1 LEEIRMQTSSIT
13 GSRVSR
19 LQINNVTKSFSGV
32 QVLKNVTCAADA
44 GEVVALLGA
53 NGAGKST
60 LMKILSGVYSCDAG
74 QIQIDGSTVEM
85 TSARAAI
92 AAGIRLMPQEL
103 SVHPDLSVAENI
115 ALGSMPKRKIAGMT
129 FVDHAAMQTQAMALL
144 ERLKL
149 AHISPNRRMG
159 SLSLP
164 EQRIVEIARALA
176 GQAMILIMDEPTAA
190 LGEADAET
198 LFGVIDALRSEG
210 VTVIYISH
218 YLDEVFRLSDRIIVL
233 RDGEVRGQFQ
243 TSSTN
248 HDEVL
253 RAMLGGDLG
262 DLFPGKSPSLLDET
276 VLSVQGLSLTGWLD
290 DVTFSVGRGEV
301 LGAFGLIGS
310 GIEKVGRA
318 IYGAEPAA
326 RVRSLTMGK
335 AELGLTNPQ
344 ASIRNGIAFV
354 AAERKRQGLI
364 GNLTVRTN
372 TTLPYLFRF
381 TRFGFVDERQERAV
395 SQQWIRTLR
404 VKTTGPEQE
413 IRLLSGGNQQ
423 KVCLAR
429 WLLGNPKLLILE
441 EPTRGVD
448 LGARREI
455 YAEIRRLAADGLGIL
470 LVSSDAEEVA
480 GLADRTIVL
489 EEGRAVVEL
498 GPNAS
503 AAELMQA
510 AESQSAASAANELE
524 KV

>member
-1 LEEIRMQTSSIT
+1 MQTVSST
-13 GSRVSR
+13 ENRVER
-19 LQINNVTKSFSGV
+19 LQITNVTKSFSGV
-32 QVLKNVTCAADA
+32 QVLKNVTCSADA

-74 QIQIDGSTVEM
+74 QIQIDGAAVDI

-92 AAGIRLMPQEL
+92 ASGIRLMPQEL

-115 ALGSMPKRKIAGMT
+115 ALGSMPQRKIAGIS
-129 FVDHAAMQTQAMALL
+129 FVDRAAMQRQATTLL
-144 ERLKL
+144 GRLKL
-149 AHISPNRRMG
+149 GHVSASRRMG

-176 GQAMILIMDEPTAA
+176 GQARILIMDKPTAA

-198 LFGVIDALRSEG
+198 LFGVIDALRADG
-210 VTVIYISH
+210 VTIIYISH
-218 YLDEVFRLSDRIIVL
+218 YLDEVFRLSDRIVVL
-233 RDGEVRGQFQ
+233 RDGEVSGQFQ
-243 TSSTN
+243 TSATS
-248 HDEVL
+248 HEEVL
-253 RAMLGGDLG
+253 RAMLGSDLG
-262 DLFPGKSPSLLDET
+262 DLFPAKSQFLPDET
-276 VLSVQGLSLTGWLD
+276 ILTVEGLSLPGWLS
-290 DVTFSVGRGEV
+290 DVSFSVRRGEV

-318 IYGAEPAA
+318 IYGAEPRAK
-326 RVRSLTMGK
+326 VRSIRMGT
-335 AELGLTNPQ
+335 AETALSNPR
-344 ASIRNGIAFV
+344 ASIRSGIGFV

-364 GNLTVRTN
+364 ANLTVRTN
-372 TTLPYLFRF
+372 TTLPYLTRF
-381 TRFGFVDERQERAV
+381 TRFGLVDDNRERV
-395 SQQWIRTLR
+395 MSQHWIRTLR

-423 KVCLAR
+423 KVCLVR
-429 WLLGNPKLLILE
+429 WLLGDPKLLILE

-455 YAEIRRLAADGLGIL
+455 YEEIRRLAANGLGIL

-480 GLADRTIVL
+480 GLADRAIVF
-489 EEGRAVVEL
+489 EEGRAVATL
-498 GPNAS
+498 GANAS

-510 AESQSAASAANELE
+510 AESHSVSAANELE
-524 KV
+524 KA

>member
-1 LEEIRMQTSSIT
+1 MQTVSST
-13 GSRVSR
+13 ENRVAR
-19 LQINNVTKSFSGV
+19 LQITNVAKSFSGV
-32 QVLKNVTCAADA
+32 QVLKNVTCSADA

-74 QIQIDGSTVEM
+74 QIQIDGAAVDI

-92 AAGIRLMPQEL
+92 ASGIRLMPQEL

-115 ALGSMPKRKIAGMT
+115 ALGSMPQRKIAGIS
-129 FVDHAAMQTQAMALL
+129 FVDRAAMQRQATTLL
-144 ERLKL
+144 GRLKL
-149 AHISPNRRMG
+149 GHVSASRRMG

-176 GQAMILIMDEPTAA
+176 GQARILIMDEPTAA
-190 LGEADAET
+190 LGEADAKT
-198 LFGVIDALRSEG
+198 LFGVIDALRADG
-210 VTVIYISH
+210 VTIIYISH
-218 YLDEVFRLSDRIIVL
+218 YLDEVFRLSDRIVVL
-233 RDGEVRGQFQ
+233 RDGAVSGQFQ
-243 TSSTN
+243 TSATS
-248 HDEVL
+248 HEEVL
-253 RAMLGGDLG
+253 RAMLGSDLG
-262 DLFPGKSPSLLDET
+262 DLFPAKSQFLPDET
-276 VLSVQGLSLTGWLD
+276 ILTVEGLSLPGWLS
-290 DVTFSVGRGEV
+290 DVSFSVRRGEV

-318 IYGAEPAA
+318 IYGAEPRAK
-326 RVRSLTMGK
+326 VRSIRMGT
-335 AELGLTNPQ
+335 AETALSNPR
-344 ASIRNGIAFV
+344 ASIRSGIGFV

-364 GNLTVRTN
+364 ANLTVRTN
-372 TTLPYLFRF
+372 TTLPYLTRF
-381 TRFGFVDERQERAV
+381 TRFGLVDGNRERV
-395 SQQWIRTLR
+395 MSQHWIRTLR

-429 WLLGNPKLLILE
+429 WLLGDPKLLILE

-455 YAEIRRLAADGLGIL
+455 YEEIRRLAANGLGIL

-480 GLADRTIVL
+480 GLADRAIVF
-489 EEGRAVVEL
+489 EEGRAVATL
-498 GPNAS
+498 GANAS

-510 AESQSAASAANELE
+510 AESHSVSAANELE
-524 KV
+524 KA

>member
-1 LEEIRMQTSSIT
+1 MQTQPVIGTRVPRLRIT
-13 GSRVSR
+13 D
-19 LQINNVTKSFSGV
+19 VTKAFSGV
-32 QVLKNVTCAADA
+32 QVLKNVSCSADA

-74 QIQIDGSTVEM
+74 LIEIDGIPVDI

-115 ALGSMPKRKIAGMT
+115 ALGSMPLRKVAGIG
-129 FVDHAAMQTQAMALL
+129 FVDRNAMRSQALALL
-144 ERLKL
+144 SRLGL
-149 AHISPNRRMG
+149 AHIVPDRRMG

-176 GQAMILIMDEPTAA
+176 GKARILIMDEPTASM
-190 LGEADAET
+190 GEADAET
-198 LFGVIDALRSEG
+198 LFGVIDALSADG

-218 YLDEVFRLSDRIIVL
+218 YLDEVFRLSDRIVVL
-233 RDGEVRGQFQ
+233 RDGEVRGQFRTAD
-243 TSSTN
+243 TS
-248 HDEVL
+248 HEEVL

-262 DLFPGKSPSLLDET
+262 DLFPPKSVALPEET
-276 VLSVQGLSLTGWLD
+276 VVTVDGLSLPGWLE
-290 DVTFSVGRGEV
+290 DVSFSVRRGEI

-318 IYGAEPAA
+318 VYGAEPSA
-326 RVRSLTMGK
+326 RARSLRMADKEIKLSGPK
-335 AELGLTNPQ
+335 Q
-344 ASIRNGIAFV
+344 SIENSIGFV

-372 TTLPYLFRF
+372 TTLPYLGSF
-381 TRFGFVDERQERAV
+381 TRFGVVDTARERAI
-395 SQQWIRTLR
+395 SQHWIKTLR

-423 KVCLAR
+423 KLCLAR
-429 WLLGNPKLLILE
+429 WLLGSPKLLILE

-455 YAEIRRLAADGLGIL
+455 YDEIHRLAVGGMGIL

-480 GLADRTIVL
+480 GLADRTLVF
-489 EEGRAVVEL
+489 EDGKVVAVL
-498 GPNAS
+498 GPQAS
-503 AAELMQA
+503 AADLMQA
-510 AESQSAASAANELE
+510 AETRSVSSASNELE
-524 KV
+524 KA

>member
-1 LEEIRMQTSSIT
+1 MQTSSGM

-19 LQINNVTKSFSGV
+19 LQITNVTKSFSGV
-32 QVLKNVTCAADA
+32 QVLKNVSCSADP

-74 QIQIDGSTVEM
+74 VIEIDGAVANVS
-85 TSARAAI
+85 SARAAI
-92 AAGIRLMPQEL
+92 ASGIRLIPQEL
-103 SVHPDLSVAENI
+103 SIHPELSVAENI
-115 ALGSMPKRKIAGMT
+115 ALGSMPKRKIAGISFIDRARMLE
-129 FVDHAAMQTQAMALL
+129 QARELL
-144 ERLKL
+144 RRLKL
-149 AHISPNRRMG
+149 ERISPQRRMG

-176 GQAMILIMDEPTAA
+176 GQARILIMDEPTAS

-198 LFGVIDALRSEG
+198 LFDVIGSLRAEG
-210 VTVIYISH
+210 VTIIYISH
-218 YLDEVFRLSDRIIVL
+218 YLDEVFRLSDRIVVL

-243 TSSTN
+243 TRSTS
-248 HDEVL
+248 HEDVL

-262 DLFPGKSPSLLDET
+262 NLFPAKSLSRSGET
-276 VLSVQGLSLTGWLD
+276 VLSVEGLSLPGWLD
-290 DVTFSVGRGEV
+290 NVSLAVGKGEIV
-301 LGAFGLIGS
+301 GAFGLIGS
-310 GIEKVGRA
+310 GIEKIGRA

-326 RVRSLTMGK
+326 KARSLRINDTATALSGPK
-335 AELGLTNPQ
+335 
-344 ASIRNGIAFV
+344 ASIRNGIGFV

-372 TTLPYLFRF
+372 TTLPYLNRF
-381 TRFGFVDERQERAV
+381 TRFGVVDEKQERLIAH
-395 SQQWIRTLR
+395 QWIKALR
-404 VKTTGPEQE
+404 VKTRGPDQE

-423 KVCLAR
+423 KICLAR

-455 YAEIRRLAADGLGIL
+455 YEEIRRLAADGLGIL

-480 GLADRTIVL
+480 GLADRTIVF
-489 EEGRAVVEL
+489 EEGRIAAIL
-498 GPNAS
+498 GSAAS
-503 AAELMQA
+503 AADLMQA
-510 AESQSAASAANELE
+510 AESRLLSDAENELE
-524 KV
+524 KA

>member
-1 LEEIRMQTSSIT
+1 MQTESGT

-19 LQINNVTKSFSGV
+19 LQITNVTKSFSGV
-32 QVLKNVTCAADA
+32 QVLKNVTCSANA

-74 QIQIDGSTVEM
+74 QIRIDGAAVNI

-92 AAGIRLMPQEL
+92 ASGIRLMPQEL

-115 ALGSMPKRKIAGMT
+115 ALGSMPKRKIAGIS
-129 FVDHAAMQTQAMALL
+129 FVDRVAMQRQATTLL
-144 ERLKL
+144 RRLKL
-149 AHISPNRRMG
+149 GHISASRRMG

-176 GQAMILIMDEPTAA
+176 GQARILIMDEPTAA

-198 LFGVIDALRSEG
+198 LFGVIEALRADG
-210 VTVIYISH
+210 VTIIYISH
-218 YLDEVFRLSDRIIVL
+218 YLDEVFRLSDRIVVL
-233 RDGEVRGQFQ
+233 RDGEVRGQFK
-243 TSSTN
+243 TSATS

-253 RAMLGGDLG
+253 QAMLGGDLG
-262 DLFPGKSPSLLDET
+262 DLFPAKSQPLPAELVLT
-276 VLSVQGLSLTGWLD
+276 VEGLSLPGWLT
-290 DVTFSVGRGEV
+290 DVSFSVHRGEV

-318 IYGAEPAA
+318 IYGAEPKAK
-326 RVRSLTMGK
+326 VRSLRMGA
-335 AELGLTNPQ
+335 AETVLSNPR
-344 ASIRNGIAFV
+344 ASIQSGIGFV
-354 AAERKRQGLI
+354 AAERKQQGLI
-364 GNLTVRTN
+364 ANLTVRTN
-372 TTLPYLFRF
+372 TTLPYLTRF
-381 TRFGFVDERQERAV
+381 TRFGLVDHNRERAM
-395 SQQWIRTLR
+395 SRHWIRTLR

-429 WLLGNPKLLILE
+429 WLLGDPKLLILE

-455 YAEIRRLAADGLGIL
+455 YAEIRRLAAKGLGIL
-470 LVSSDAEEVA
+470 LVSSDAEEVT
-480 GLADRTIVL
+480 GLADRVIVF
-489 EEGRAVVEL
+489 EEGKAVAVL
-498 GPNAS
+498 GANAS

-510 AESQSAASAANELE
+510 AESHSVSAANELE
-524 KV
+524 KA

>member
-1 LEEIRMQTSSIT
+1 MQGQPST
-13 GSRVSR
+13 GSRTPR
-19 LQINNVTKSFSGV
+19 LQVTGVTKSFSGV
-32 QVLKNVTCAADA
+32 QVLKNVSCAADA

-74 QIQIDGSTVEM
+74 VIEIDGAPVDIG
-85 TSARAAI
+85 SARAAI
-92 AAGIRLMPQEL
+92 ASGIRLMPQEL

-115 ALGSMPKRKIAGMT
+115 ALGSMPIRRVVGIGFIDK
-129 FVDHAAMQTQAMALL
+129 AAMRRQARGLL
-144 ERLKL
+144 SRLGL
-149 AHISPNRRMG
+149 AHVAPDRRMG

-176 GQAMILIMDEPTAA
+176 GKARILIMDEPTAS

-198 LFGVIDALRSEG
+198 LFGVIDALSAEG

-218 YLDEVFRLSDRIIVL
+218 YLDEVFRLSDRIVVL
-233 RDGEVRGQFQ
+233 RDGEVRGQFRTAD
-243 TSSTN
+243 TS
-248 HDEVL
+248 HEEVL

-262 DLFPGKSPSLLDET
+262 DLFPPKSVALSDET
-276 VLSVQGLSLTGWLD
+276 VLTVEGLSLPGWLD
-290 DVTFSVGRGEV
+290 DVSFSVRRGEV

-318 IYGAEPAA
+318 VYGAEPSATA
-326 RVRSLTMGK
+326 KSLRMADGEMK
-335 AELGLTNPQ
+335 LSSPKQ
-344 ASIRNGIAFV
+344 SIENGIGFV

-372 TTLPYLFRF
+372 TTLPYLASF
-381 TRFGFVDERQERAV
+381 TRFGIVDTAQERAI
-395 SQQWIRTLR
+395 SQHWIKTLR
-404 VKTTGPEQE
+404 IKTTGPEQE

-423 KVCLAR
+423 KLCLAR
-429 WLLGNPKLLILE
+429 WLLGDPKLLILE

-455 YAEIRRLAADGLGIL
+455 YDEIHRLAVAGMGIL
-470 LVSSDAEEVA
+470 LVSSDAEEVS
-480 GLADRTIVL
+480 GLADRTLVF
-489 EEGRAVVEL
+489 ENGKVVATL
-498 GPNAS
+498 GPKAS

-510 AESQSAASAANELE
+510 AETRSVLDAANELE
-524 KV
+524 RA